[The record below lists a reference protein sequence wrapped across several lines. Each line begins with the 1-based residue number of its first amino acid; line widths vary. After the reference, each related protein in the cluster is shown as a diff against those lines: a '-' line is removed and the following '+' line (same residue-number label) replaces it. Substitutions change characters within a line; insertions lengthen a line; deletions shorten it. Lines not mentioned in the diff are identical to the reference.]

1 MKKIISISLLV
12 LAVLSLGAQPSEER
26 KTVLFLIPFYT
37 HEYQGSVVSSVQSS
51 QDIQAVN
58 SFLLMGFWAGAQIA
72 LDEFQ
77 EQNVALNVVVKDV
90 TDNEADL
97 RVIMEN
103 KELMEDVDLIIGPFF
118 NKTFQIAAEYA
129 KQYQIPIVNP
139 FTNRTDILTN
149 NDYVYK
155 VIPSQDSKSATLSYM
170 AESFPHS
177 NIILCMDSSV
187 KNSEQITYTQYF
199 KNHGISYQ
207 EVTNQA
213 ELMKKITPNS
223 KNIVV
228 VFSNHAAKML
238 MLSRDLL
245 YNSTLEDIILVVP
258 EMWLSSHTYDV
269 EYYSK
274 LNIHFFSNFFV
285 DKQDQQTQ
293 LFVQR
298 YQDKFSSIP
307 TIENFAF
314 QGYDITRFFVEM
326 IRNGGDMDRVKES
339 PICIPMSFDKTQDG
353 GYENVNIHFLE
364 VKDDEIIPVRF

>member
-1 MKKIISISLLV
+1 MKKIITISLLV
-12 LAVLSLGAQPSEER
+12 SAVFSLWAQPTGER
-26 KTVLFLIPFYT
+26 KTVLYLIPFYT
-37 HEYQGSVVSSVQSS
+37 HEYNAPVASSIRSS
-51 QDIQAVN
+51 QDIQTVN

-72 LDEFQ
+72 LE
-77 EQNVALNVVVKDV
+77 EYHNQNVPLNVVVKDV
-90 TDNEADL
+90 TEDEAGL
-97 RVIMEN
+97 REIMED
-103 KELMEDVDLIIGPFF
+103 KDLMEDVDLIIGPFF

-155 VIPSQDSKSATLSYM
+155 VTPSLESKPITLSYITDII
-170 AESFPHS
+170 PHS
-177 NIILCMDSSV
+177 NIILYKDSTV
-187 KNSEQITYTQYF
+187 KNTELVAYQQYF
-199 KNHGISYQ
+199 KQKGIAYQ
-207 EVTNQA
+207 EVANQSS
-213 ELMKKITPNS
+213 LMKEIVPNT

-228 VFSNHAAKML
+228 VFSSHAAKML

-245 YNSTLEDIILVVP
+245 YKSTPEDIILVVP
-258 EMWLSSHTYDV
+258 EKWLSSHTYDV

-274 LNIHFFSNFFV
+274 LNIHFFSNFYV

-293 LFVQR
+293 LFIQR
-298 YQDKFSSIP
+298 YMDKFKSLP

-326 IRNGGDMDRVKES
+326 VRNDGDIDRVKLS
-339 PICIPMSFDKTQDG
+339 PICYPMTFDKIADG

-364 VKDDEIIPVRF
+364 VSNDEIVPARY

>member
-207 EVTNQA
+207 KVTNQA

>member
-258 EMWLSSHTYDV
+258 ELWLSSHTYDV

>member
-103 KELMEDVDLIIGPFF
+103 KEQMEDVDLIIGPFF

>member
-1 MKKIISISLLV
+1 MKKIISISLLF
-12 LAVLSLGAQPSEER
+12 LAVLSLCAQPSEER

-37 HEYQGSVVSSVQSS
+37 HEYQGSAVSSVQSS

-72 LDEFQ
+72 LDEYQ

-97 RVIMEN
+97 REIMEN
-103 KELMEDVDLIIGPFF
+103 RELMEDVDLIIGPFF

-129 KQYQIPIVNP
+129 KQYRIPIVNP
-139 FTNRTDILTN
+139 FTNRTDILIH

-155 VIPSQDSKSATLSYM
+155 VIPSQDAKPATLSYM
-170 AESFPHS
+170 AESIPHS
-177 NIILCMDSSV
+177 KIILYMDSSV
-187 KNSEQITYTQYF
+187 KNSEQINYIQYF
-199 KNHGISYQ
+199 NNHGISYQ
-207 EVTNQA
+207 EVTKQSD
-213 ELMKKITPNS
+213 LMKKITPNS

-245 YNSTLEDIILVVP
+245 YNSTPEDVILVVP
-258 EMWLSSHTYDV
+258 EQWLSSPTYDV

-274 LNIHFFSNFFV
+274 LNIHFFSNYFV

-293 LFVQR
+293 LFVLR
-298 YQDKFSSIP
+298 YQDKFNSIP

-326 IRNGGDMDRVKES
+326 IRNDGDMDKVKES
-339 PICIPMSFDKTQDG
+339 PICIPISFDKTQDG

-364 VKDDEIIPVRF
+364 VKDDEVVPARF

>member
-12 LAVLSLGAQPSEER
+12 LAVLSVCAQPTGER
-26 KTVLFLIPFYT
+26 KTVLFLVPFYT

-72 LDEFQ
+72 LDEYQ

-97 RVIMEN
+97 REIMEN
-103 KELMEDVDLIIGPFF
+103 RELMEEVDLIIGPFF

-139 FTNRTDILTN
+139 FTNRTDILAN

-155 VIPSQDSKSATLSYM
+155 VIPSQDSKPATLSYM
-170 AESFPHS
+170 AELIPGS
-177 NIILCMDSSV
+177 NIILFMDSSA
-187 KNSEQITYTQYF
+187 KNAEYTTYIEYF
-199 KNHGISYQ
+199 KRNGISYQ
-207 EVTNQA
+207 DVSNQA
-213 ELMKKITPNS
+213 DLMKKITPNR

-228 VFSNHAAKML
+228 VFSSHAAKML

-245 YNSTLEDIILVVP
+245 YKSTPEDIILVVP
-258 EMWLSSHTYDV
+258 EKWLSSNTYDV

-274 LNIHFFSNFFV
+274 LNIHFFSNFYV

-293 LFVQR
+293 LFIQR
-298 YQDKFSSIP
+298 YQDKFKSIP

-314 QGYDITRFFVEM
+314 QGYDITHFFVEM
-326 IRNGGDMDRVKES
+326 IRSGGDMDRVKES
-339 PICIPMSFDKTQDG
+339 SICFPISFDKTPDG
-353 GYENVNIHFLE
+353 GYENINIHFLE